1 MKDLAAYLARRL
13 SGEVRVDEPMARHTT
28 WRIGGPAD
36 LFIEPAGVEELAFV
50 LRYLR
55 EQGVPTAVI
64 GNGSNLLVA
73 DSGVCGAVV
82 KLGTRMGRIEV
93 EGTRIRAE
101 AGARLARV
109 AGAAMRVGLSGF
121 EFTTGIPAS
130 VGGAIMMN
138 AGAHDRSMADV
149 VGRVTVLDTAG
160 RLMTCTAQECGFG
173 YRQTVLQ
180 REGLIVVEAALRGTP
195 RNPAEI
201 REEMGELLRRRRCV
215 QPLEYPSAGSVFKNP
230 PGDAAGRLI
239 DRAGGKGLRVGD
251 AEVSIRHANFIV
263 NLGSA
268 KARDVRE
275 LIARVRELVAARFGI
290 TLELEVKLLGED
302 P

>member
-1 MKDLAAYLARRL
+1 MKDLASDLARRL

-36 LFIEPAGVEELAFV
+36 LFIEPAGAEELAFV
-50 LRYLR
+50 LGYLR

-64 GNGSNLLVA
+64 GAGSNLLVA
-73 DSGVCGAVV
+73 DSGVRGAVV
-82 KLGTRMGRIEV
+82 KLGTRMGRVEV

-109 AGAAMRVGLSGF
+109 AGAAMRAGLSGF

-138 AGAHDRSMADV
+138 AGAHNRSMADV
-149 VGRVTVLDTAG
+149 VGRVTVLDNAG
-160 RLMTCTAQECGFG
+160 RLMTRTAEECGFE
-173 YRQTVLQ
+173 YRQTALQ
-180 REGLIVVEAALRGTP
+180 HEGLIVVEAVFRGTP
-195 RNPAEI
+195 RSPAEI

-239 DRAGGKGLRVGD
+239 DRVGCKGLRAGD
-251 AEVSIRHANFIV
+251 AQVSIRHANFIV

>member
-1 MKDLAAYLARRL
+1 MKDLAADLARRL

-36 LFIEPAGVEELAFV
+36 LFIEPAGAEELAFV
-50 LRYLR
+50 LGYLR
-55 EQGVPTAVI
+55 EQGVPTVVI

-73 DSGVCGAVV
+73 DSGVRGAVV
-82 KLGTRMGRIEV
+82 KLGMRMGRIEV

-109 AGAAMRVGLSGF
+109 AGAAMRAGLSGF
-121 EFTTGIPAS
+121 EFTTGIPGS
-130 VGGAIMMN
+130 LGGAVIMN
-138 AGAHDRSMADV
+138 AGAHNRSMADAV
-149 VGRVTVLDTAG
+149 CRVTVLDPAG
-160 RLMTCTAQECGFG
+160 RLMTRTAEECGFG
-173 YRQTVLQ
+173 YRQTALQ
-180 REGLIVVEAALRGTP
+180 REGLIVVEAVLRGTP
-195 RNPAEI
+195 RSPAEI
-201 REEMGELLRRRRCV
+201 REEMGEILRRRRCT

-239 DRAGGKGLRVGD
+239 DRAGGKGLRIGD
-251 AEVSIRHANFIV
+251 AQVSVRHANFII

-268 KARDVRE
+268 RARDVKE
-275 LIARVRELVAARFGI
+275 LITRVRELVAARFGI
-290 TLELEVKLLGED
+290 ALELEVKLLGED